1 MLITSRFAP
10 SPTGRLHL
18 GHAYSAVRAHD
29 LARARGGRFLLR
41 IEDIDTT
48 RSREDYVNG
57 IEEDLAWLGLGWDGP
72 ILRQSERMPLYAEAL
87 DRLREQGLIYPCF
100 CTRAEIAASASAP
113 HGPEGPTY
121 PGTCRALSE
130 EERAG
135 RMGEPHCWRLDMPR
149 AMDVAASL
157 PLPFRGGGLGVG
169 NAASGESQ
177 ASPTSTQ
184 RQVNSAPHCSG
195 HAGGMTDLMLLKE
208 RGYLSWHDASAGWV
222 QADPLAAGDVVLARK
237 ETPTSY
243 HLAVTVDDAAQSVT
257 DVVRGVDLFEATHVH
272 RLLQALL
279 GLPTPRYHHHP
290 LLIGPD
296 GKRLAKRN
304 GAKSLNELRAG
315 GTDPMQLLAALRQ
328 GQVPIG
334 AAADEA

>member
-1 MLITSRFAP
+1 MPDAVIISRFAP

-29 LARARGGRFLLR
+29 LARAAGGQFLLR
-41 IEDIDTT
+41 IEDIDGT
-48 RSREDYVNG
+48 RSRDAFVAG
-57 IEEDLAWLGLGWDGP
+57 IEEDLAWLGLNWDGQVV
-72 ILRQSERMPLYAEAL
+72 RQSARMPLYAEAL
-87 DRLREQGLIYPCF
+87 GKLQAMGLTYPCF

-113 HGPEGPTY
+113 HGPEGPAY
-121 PGTCRALSE
+121 PGICRDLSE
-130 EERAG
+130 SERAA
-135 RMGEPHCWRLDMPR
+135 RIREPHCWRLDMAKAVEACTP
-149 AMDVAASL
+149 S
-157 PLPFRGGGLGVG
+157 PLAGEGFRGLW
-169 NAASGESQ
+169 
-177 ASPTSTQ
+177 
-184 RQVNSAPHCSG
+184 
-195 HAGGMTDLMLLKE
+195 
-208 RGYLSWHDASAGWV
+208 WHDEFAGWI

-243 HLAVTVDDAAQSVT
+243 HLAVTVDDAAQGVT
-257 DVVRGVDLFEATHVH
+257 NIVRGFDLFEATHIH

-304 GAKSLNELRAG
+304 GARPLAELRAEG
-315 GTDPMQLLAALRQ
+315 ADPAELLAALRA

-334 AAADEA
+334 VPLTED